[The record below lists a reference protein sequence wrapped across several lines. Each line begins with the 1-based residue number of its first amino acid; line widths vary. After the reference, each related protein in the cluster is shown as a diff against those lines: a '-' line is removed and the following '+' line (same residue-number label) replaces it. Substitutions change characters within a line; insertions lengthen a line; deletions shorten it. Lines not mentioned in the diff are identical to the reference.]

1 MAIRYI
7 PDELVLT
14 IHQDQIRRYG
24 GKPGVRDNN
33 LLSSALAQPKMTAGG
48 KYIHRTIFEKAA
60 AYGYHVCRNHAFVDG
75 NKRVSFVLMVV
86 FLERNGWELRV
97 SDEEAYSTMMELAAG
112 TMAKRTLAKWLKEH
126 SARFSH

>member
-33 LLSSALAQPKMTAGG
+33 LLSSALAQAKMTAGG

-112 TMAKRTLAKWLKEH
+112 TVAKRTLAKWLKEH

>member
-33 LLSSALAQPKMTAGG
+33 LLSSALAQAKMTAGG

-112 TMAKRTLAKWLKEH
+112 TVAKRTLAKWLKKH
-126 SARFSH
+126 SARISH